1 MTIVFYNVSDEPIKL
16 SKTLS
21 GGTTL
26 TGTLRAPASVTDLV
40 IVIENNSFPTWN
52 YAYISEFGR
61 YYFIQNITSVRED
74 LWQIDM
80 HVDVL
85 MSNKT
90 MIQSTY
96 AFVARNQNT
105 HNDELS
111 DPMIKSSSE
120 VMFEEC
126 TFPTSSELDQWI
138 PYNNAQYDTDHGKQ
152 RLLLMIKAKNLTF
165 YKTAP
170 QTTETIIPNFG
181 SFIMTTTYEGFRDF
195 ISALRTN
202 IGSWDENW
210 LTEIIMDVW
219 YVPYKVALYP
229 TNGYIQ
235 DIHIMWGTR
244 EVTLNLPASTY
255 FLTSGVYGEQKR
267 TSWEFVVPHHYS
279 KAYQNDSPITQ
290 YKMKFEP
297 FGMLP
302 IDSSVLIGSSQQ
314 WIIVDSDPLSGSS
327 NVYLEVSDGV
337 ALHPHKKIKLG
348 SGNVAQHFNLAY
360 VGAPE
365 NKVILES
372 IVNVLSGGI
381 KGATS
386 GLKAGLA
393 GVASGALGG
402 VLASGYGD
410 VLNSFQN
417 HTEQVGGVSGSSLC
431 DAYPTIYQIYPV
443 ALYEVEGSLYGYPLY
458 AYASLGTLTGFTTVS
473 EVHLD
478 GFSTSTESELRE
490 IESLLKSGVILPST

>member
-16 SKTLS
+16 SKTLT

-26 TGTLRAPASVTDLV
+26 TGTLRAPASVTDPV
-40 IVIENNSFPTWN
+40 IVIEKNSFPTWN

-61 YYFIQNITSVRED
+61 YYFITNITSVRED

-85 MSNKT
+85 MTNKT

-105 HNDELS
+105 HNDELF
-111 DPMIKSSSE
+111 DPLLKTSSE
-120 VMFEEC
+120 MIYETN
-126 TFPTSSELDQWI
+126 TFPTATDVDQWI
-138 PYNNAQYDTDHGKQ
+138 PYRDTIYDPDHGKR
-152 RLLLMIKAKNLTF
+152 RLLIMFKAKNLTF
-165 YKTAP
+165 YKTAS
-170 QTTETIIPNFG
+170 QTTETVIPNFG
-181 SFIMTTTYEGFRDF
+181 CFIMTTTYAGFRDF
-195 ISALRTN
+195 IQNLRTN

-210 LTEIIMDVW
+210 LTQIIMDVW
-219 YVPYKVALYP
+219 YVPYKVDLYQ

-235 DIHIMWGTR
+235 DIHIMWGTHDT
-244 EVTLNLPASTY
+244 TLNLNPNTY
-255 FLTSGVYGEQKR
+255 FLTSGIYGELKR
-267 TSWEFVVPHHYS
+267 TGWEFALPHAYS
-279 KAYQNDSPITQ
+279 KAYQNNSPITQ

-302 IDSSVLIGSSQQ
+302 LDSSVLLGASQQ
-314 WIIVDSDPLSGSS
+314 WIVVDSDPLSGSA
-327 NVYLEVSDGV
+327 NVYIEVSDGV
-337 ALHPHKKIKLG
+337 ATHPHRRIKLG

-372 IVNVLSGGI
+372 IVNVLSGGLSGAVSGA
-381 KGATS
+381 KG
-386 GLKAGLA
+386 GGAGMV
-393 GVASGALGG
+393 GGALGG
-402 VLASGYGD
+402 VIGSGYQSI
-410 VLNSFQN
+410 LNSFQN
-417 HTEQVGGVSGSSLC
+417 HTEQVGGVSGSSLI

-443 ALYEVEGSLYGYPLY
+443 SLYEVEGSLYGYPLNSY
-458 AYASLGTLTGFTTVS
+458 VRLGTLTGFTTVS

-478 GFSTSTESELRE
+478 GFSLSTESELNE

>member
-1 MTIVFYNVSDEPIKL
+1 MTIVFYNVSDEPIKV
-16 SKTLS
+16 SKTLT

-26 TGTLRAPASVTDLV
+26 TGTLRAPASVTDPV
-40 IVIENNSFPTWN
+40 IVIEKNSSPTWN

-61 YYFIQNITSVRED
+61 YYFITNITSVRED

-85 MSNKT
+85 TTNKT
-90 MIQSTY
+90 ILQSAY
-96 AFVARNQNT
+96 AFVTRNQNT
-105 HNDELS
+105 HNDELF
-111 DPMIKSSSE
+111 DPLLKTSPEMKYE
-120 VMFEEC
+120 VCRFSND
-126 TFPTSSELDQWI
+126 TDVDQWI
-138 PYNNAQYDTDHGKQ
+138 LYGQPDPDHGKR
-152 RLLLMIKAKNLTF
+152 RLLIMLKAKNLTYF
-165 YKTAP
+165 ENAS
-170 QTTETIIPNFG
+170 QTTQTLIPNFG
-181 SFIMTTTYEGFRDF
+181 CFIMTTTYTGLRDF
-195 ISALRTN
+195 ISNLRTY

-219 YVPYKVALYP
+219 YVPYKIDLYNP
-229 TNGYIQ
+229 SGYIQ
-235 DIHIMWGTR
+235 DIHIMWGTH
-244 EVTLNLPASTY
+244 EATLNLPNNTY
-255 FLTSGVYGEQKR
+255 FLSAGLYGQQIR
-267 TSWEFVVPHHYS
+267 TSWEFDLPHHYS
-279 KAYQNDSPITQ
+279 KMYQNNSPITQ
-290 YKMKFEP
+290 YKMRFEP

-302 IDSSVLIGSSQQ
+302 IDSSIMLGSSHQ
-314 WIIVDSDPLSGSS
+314 WIRVDADPLTGSA
-327 NVYLEVSDGV
+327 NVYLVVSDGV
-337 ALHPHKKIKLG
+337 AEHDYRVLKLG
-348 SGNVAQHFNLAY
+348 SGNVALHFNLAY

-402 VLASGYGD
+402 VLASGYNE

-417 HTEQVGGVSGSSLC
+417 HTEQVGGVSGSGLM
-431 DAYPTIYQIYPV
+431 DAWPTIYQIYPV
-443 ALYEVEGSLYGYPLY
+443 SLYEVEGSLYGYPLNSY
-458 AYASLGTLTGFTTVS
+458 VRLGTLTGFTTVS

-478 GFSTSTESELRE
+478 GFSFSTESELNE